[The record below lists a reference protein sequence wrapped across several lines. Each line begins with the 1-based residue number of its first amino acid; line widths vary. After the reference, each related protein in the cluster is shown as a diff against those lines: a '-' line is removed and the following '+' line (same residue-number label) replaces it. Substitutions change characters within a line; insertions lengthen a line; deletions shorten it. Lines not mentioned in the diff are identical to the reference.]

1 MDGEKE
7 NILKRDR
14 KRLSSTY
21 FNQASGK
28 TKCIQK
34 LKCIQK
40 PRYIETESFVI
51 HTRFFEAGFLLFFF
65 GSSLFFRLSS
75 VFPAPVCSSGSRLLF
90 RLPSVLPAPLRFSG
104 SPRFFRLP
112 SLFPAP
118 VRFSGSRPLLPDTEC
133 PKPILPLLFLSAHLF
148 YGYAPDL
155 FIFHAP
161 DLIFFR
167 HTNNEIGIFGS
178 LTVAF
183 PNISRG
189 FTVSYPHLSGL
200 FRRAFRWL

>member
-90 RLPSVLPAPLRFSG
+90 RLPSVLPAPLRSSG
-104 SPRFFRLP
+104 SPPFFRLP
-112 SLFPAP
+112 SVLPTPVPFP
-118 VRFSGSRPLLPDTEC
+118 GSRP
-133 PKPILPLLFLSAHLF
+133 
-148 YGYAPDL
+148 
-155 FIFHAP
+155 
-161 DLIFFR
+161 FFR
-167 HTNNEIGIFGS
+167 LSSAFAWYWMSQANFA
-178 LTVAF
+178 VAVSICPPVLRLCARSF
-183 PNISRG
+183 YFSRAR
-189 FTVSYPHLSGL
+189 FNLFSPHE
-200 FRRAFRWL
+200 